1 VDVIVGGFKDGT
13 CPKGMD
19 CAFGTNPAERSIPEG
34 WFGTNPAERSIPE
47 GWFGTNPAE
56 RSIPEGWFGTN
67 PAERSMGVVDIIAPP
82 YILLFVQ
89 RFSLR
94 WYHPWG

>member
-1 VDVIVGGFKDGT
+1 VDVIAGGFKDGT
-13 CPKGMD
+13 CPKGID

-34 WFGTNPAERSIPE
+34 WFGTNPADKSIP
-47 GWFGTNPAE
+47 A
-56 RSIPEGWFGTN
+56 EGWFGTN